1 MRIKHSKKGLYI
13 TFLLLAIN
21 ILIPYSK
28 LNAQGP
34 NSPEAASFEPVDATD
49 MVNLATGD
57 LSYVLPLLN
66 VPSPEGGYP
75 IALSYHAGIAMEQE
89 ASWVGLGWSLNPG
102 AINRSISG
110 QPDDWREGLNS
121 TITNDIGGTSTSSS
135 FFVGVGWGDDDK
147 NSVGIKA
154 NFTSN
159 RAFGGE
165 VSHSYSI
172 NANANIN
179 GRSYGVGYSSN
190 GNFAVS
196 YNNFSYDS
204 QSGLG
209 LSFQGGFSTKSKLV
223 GDVSGTIS
231 VSQKNGVGISL
242 ETTTGIQA
250 SAIVGDGNNR
260 SSNNSSRAYSVIPAS
275 DKLSIRATI
284 GPVKFSFSK
293 QKIKYW
299 HFDEKT
305 YSSTGL
311 LYAGELTNI
320 LQSKQLT
327 YFHEFDASE
336 TAYKAINP
344 QEELASNNPTYVS
357 YDQYNVSAQ
366 GISESITPYLLE
378 SALMHNDFIDID
390 KEIKVNGVNR
400 YVKSLYYYNNS
411 GTNDFK
417 KSINNLLESNRI
429 KFHINNELSSYHKS
443 NSISI
448 NSWQHPLNYD
458 GSPSNFANNVNI
470 FEIISEEGFVSN
482 KNRLKQSSFIES
494 YTNEQILNNS
504 NLIFSTN
511 INRNGL
517 DPNGIGAF
525 KVTVS
530 DGKTYHYTIPVYQKE
545 KFSRTAKYDD
555 DINYKYSEQQSL
567 SPYATHWLLTA
578 ITGPDY
584 IDIDSNNE
592 LSENDYGYWV
602 KFNYGKWS
610 DGYSWRIPSTGYTY
624 GANTKNYNWGV
635 KDIYYLNSIKT
646 RTHTA
651 FFIKEERDDYNSIK
665 SKVGN
670 SKIDPLIK
678 NAIYYSYDP
687 NVPIYIGT
695 NGEKYFP
702 GAYSTISSTAN
713 PHDPGQ
719 YSVFDI
725 TNKFYAESFNHKTLR
740 LKEILLVRNE
750 DITSTNMS
758 NSQTPPILSSDFLF
772 EERVKIVNDNTVDT
786 GFISYVNS
794 TYNGQYFSNIIDN
807 NDSDFTALK
816 NKAIKSIKFNYDYS
830 LASNS
835 SNSSN
840 SGKLTLKS
848 VSYSGKNG
856 VTIIPPYKYNYNSS
870 IYNKDQED
878 DWGYNKISPKA
889 GSLAKIT
896 TPTGGVIDVEYE
908 SDDYLYEAG
917 TKNIVFDFNM
927 ELKFTGSESGNKF
940 VEIRNHQNND
950 PRQDIDFTKYF
961 RVGDFEYLDIQ
972 YWWNPDHN
980 GAHRVAD
987 VSDDCEI
994 TFVSNNQITFKLP
1007 NTITGSDVRRD
1018 IDCENENWVF
1028 YRWYNEVVTRTS
1040 NWREELREFD
1050 CGEPG
1055 NGNDKVKI
1063 KLFSKLNNNNTKGG
1077 GLRVKKIIVDGKY
1090 TTDYYYNNPGSSI
1103 SQNDPSYVS
1112 SGVTSFA
1119 PSKFFK
1125 EIPYGNYIPS
1135 PGVIYEYVTVVKSD
1149 VINQF
1154 SFNVLPK
1161 HNLGVTVRY
1170 SLGDFFNIIEDAPV
1184 LENLP
1189 ITVNSPYQNIAL
1201 KKSRFTIKDKLSL
1214 IGSLK
1219 AKKTFNIN
1227 YHLISSTINDY
1238 GNITS
1243 SIDNVIQ
1250 ENFSALERV
1259 YTRVSGQG
1267 TTTSDLNLVN
1277 TSKLTYPVK
1286 LFNTKT
1292 IANNYETVTYYDK
1305 YDFLTGQVL
1314 ETTTTDSKGNEFKTE
1329 LIPAYTI
1336 PEYSGNV
1343 NGYGMGSKV
1352 DDPTN
1357 FNMLTQEAMTKT
1369 YLKAGSVWKETGVGI
1384 TTWNNQWDYTNY
1396 DGSKTLNSAI
1406 PTSQKIWRKHKSFV
1420 WDGSLN
1426 ADGTLNGFT
1435 NLVPE
1440 EDDENFVWTV
1450 GQNVAQ
1456 ANPKW
1461 KNISTTTQ
1469 YDHYSMPLEAKDI
1482 NGNYASTKMCDKERK
1497 VLAVSNARYTEMFY
1511 SGAEYKTSNASF
1523 FDGQVKSLGQNTL
1536 KAHTGTHSIS
1546 VGAGVK
1552 GFEVN
1557 MVSGEHCPGKYKTSV
1572 WVEKTNHTNARI
1584 NINAVTKAFNGEE
1597 IFAGNWVMKT
1607 HYEDLSS
1614 AQETVYVTSASG
1626 TVYFDDFRLYPIA
1639 SSMAGYVYNQ
1649 WDELWYLIGDNG
1661 LSSKFE
1667 YDEAGRLVTTYT
1679 EVADFNGSGTGGFK
1693 KVADY
1698 AYTYVGGATGGGT
1711 GGGGTGG
1718 GPTVVVTDIAG
1729 VVPNNLSSPISP
1741 TTGNICVT
1749 GNQFTKT
1756 VGLSTSVPTIGTQ
1769 IFINGEPAIRSTVE
1783 AQWGSSYTGGIR
1795 WLRFSTGYTIWDV
1808 DPLTGKITGMSSL
1821 YSCN

>member
-1 MRIKHSKKGLYI
+1 MINKKTPKKIGI
-13 TFLLLAIN
+13 VFTILLFSLCV
-21 ILIPYSK
+21 K
-28 LNAQGP
+28 TTNAQGP
-34 NSPEAASFEPVDATD
+34 NAPEAASFEPVDATD

-75 IALSYHAGIAMEQE
+75 ITLSYHAGIAMEQE

-102 AINRSISG
+102 AINRSVSG

-121 TITNDIGGTSTSSS
+121 TITNDIGGVSSSNS

-179 GRSYGVGYSSN
+179 GTSYGVGYSNN
-190 GNFAVS
+190 GNFSVS
-196 YNNFSYDS
+196 YNNLSYSS
-204 QSGLG
+204 QSGFG
-209 LSFQGGFSTKSKLV
+209 LTLQGGFSTKSKLI

-250 SAIVGDGNNR
+250 SAIVGDGSNR
-260 SSNNSSRAYSVIPAS
+260 SSNNGSAAYSAISAS
-275 DKLSIRATI
+275 DKLSINATI

-327 YFHEFDASE
+327 FFHEFDASE
-336 TAYKAINP
+336 TAYRSINP

-357 YDQYNVSAQ
+357 YDQYNISAQ

-378 SALMHNDFIDID
+378 SALIHNDILTID

-400 YVKSLYYYNNS
+400 DVKSLYYFNNS

-417 KSINNLLESNRI
+417 KSINNLSESNRI
-429 KFHINNELSSYHKS
+429 KFHLNNELSSYHKS
-443 NSISI
+443 NSVSI
-448 NSWQHPLNYD
+448 NSWQHPINYN
-458 GSPSNFANNVNI
+458 GSPSDFANNVNI
-470 FEIISEEGFVSN
+470 SEIISEEGFVSN

-511 INRNGL
+511 INRNDL
-517 DPNGIGAF
+517 DPDGIGAF

-545 KFSRTAKYDD
+545 KFSRTTKYDD
-555 DINYKYSEQQSL
+555 DINNKYSEQQSL

-592 LSENDYGYWV
+592 LSEEDYGYWV

-624 GANTKNYNWGV
+624 GANTKSYNWGV

-651 FFIKEERDDYNSIK
+651 FFIKEERGDYNSIK

-670 SKIDPLIK
+670 SKINPLVK

-687 NVPIYIGT
+687 NVPIYTGT

-713 PHDPGQ
+713 PHGPGQ

-725 TNKFYAESFNHKTLR
+725 TNKFYAESFSHKTLR
-740 LKEILLVRNE
+740 LKEILLVRNG

-758 NSQTPPILSSDFLF
+758 NSQINPILSSDFLF

-794 TYNGQYFSNIIDN
+794 TYNGQYFSNIIDT

-848 VSYSGKNG
+848 VNYSGKNG
-856 VTIIPPYKYNYNSS
+856 ITVMPPYKYNYNSS

-878 DWGYNKISPKA
+878 DWGYNKLNPKA

-896 TPTGGVIDVEYE
+896 TPTGGVIDVVYE

-917 TKNIVFDFNM
+917 TKSIVFDFNM
-927 ELKFTGSESGNKF
+927 ELKFTGSESGNKY

-950 PRQDIDFTKYF
+950 PRQDIDFTNYF
-961 RVGDFEYLDIQ
+961 SVGDFEYLDIQ

-987 VSDDCEI
+987 VSNDCEI

-1050 CGEPG
+1050 CGGPG
-1055 NGNDKVKI
+1055 NDNDKVKI
-1063 KLFSKLNNNNTKGG
+1063 KLFSKLNNNNAKGG
-1077 GLRVKKIIVDGKY
+1077 GLRVRKIIVDGKY
-1090 TTDYYYNNPGSSI
+1090 TTDYYYNKPGSSI

-1119 PSKFFK
+1119 PSKFYK

-1149 VINQF
+1149 VINKF
-1154 SFNVLPK
+1154 NFNVLPK
-1161 HNLGVTVRY
+1161 HTLGVTVKY

-1184 LENLP
+1184 LDNLP
-1189 ITVNSPYQNIAL
+1189 ITVNSPYQNIPL

-1219 AKKTFNIN
+1219 AKKTFNLN
-1227 YHLISSTINDY
+1227 NHLLSSTINDY
-1238 GNITS
+1238 GNIIS
-1243 SIDNVIQ
+1243 SNDNVIQ
-1250 ENFSALERV
+1250 ENFSSLERV

-1267 TTTSDLNLVN
+1267 TTTSNLNLVN

-1286 LFNTKT
+1286 LFNRKT
-1292 IANNYETVTYYDK
+1292 ISNNYETVTNFDK
-1305 YDFLTGQVL
+1305 HDINTGQVL
-1314 ETTTTDSKGNEFKTE
+1314 ETTTIDSKGNEFKTE
-1329 LIPAYTI
+1329 LIPAYTKS
-1336 PEYSGNV
+1336 EYNPSG
-1343 NGYGMGSKV
+1343 GYGMGSKV
-1352 DDPTN
+1352 DNSTN
-1357 FNMLTQEAMTKT
+1357 KNMLTQEAMTKT
-1369 YLKAGSVWKETGVGI
+1369 YLKVGSNWEETGVGI

-1396 DGSKTLNSAI
+1396 DNNKTLNSAI
-1406 PTSQKIWRKHKSFV
+1406 PASQKTWRKHKIFI
-1420 WDGSLN
+1420 WDGAVN
-1426 ADGTLNGFT
+1426 ATTGIY
-1435 NLVPE
+1435 
-1440 EDDENFVWTV
+1440 ENFVGDDDSFNWAV
-1450 GQNVAQ
+1450 GPNVDQ
-1456 ANPKW
+1456 TNSKW
-1461 KNISTTTQ
+1461 KNTSTTTQ
-1469 YDHYSMPLEAKDI
+1469 YDHYSMPLEVKDI
-1482 NGNYASTKMCDKERK
+1482 NDNYASTKTCDAESK
-1497 VLAVSNARYTEMFY
+1497 VLAVSNAMYTEMYY
-1511 SGAEYKTSNASF
+1511 SGAEYIVKDSNGNNTIY
-1523 FDGQVKSLGQNTL
+1523 FDGQVKSAGQNAT

-1546 VGAGVK
+1546 VASGAK

-1557 MVSGEHCPGKYKTSV
+1557 LNSGEHRAGKYKVSV
-1572 WVEKTNHTNARI
+1572 WVDKATHTSARI
-1584 NINAVTKAFNGEE
+1584 NINGSTKAFNGEE
-1597 IFAGNWVMKT
+1597 VFAGNWVQKT
-1607 HYEDLSS
+1607 HYEDLSIG
-1614 AQETVYVTSASG
+1614 AETVYITSASG
-1626 TVYFDDFRLYPIA
+1626 TIYADDFKLHPIA
-1639 SSMAGYVYNQ
+1639 SSMTSYVYNE
-1649 WDELWYLIGDNG
+1649 WDELWYIIGNNG
-1661 LSSKFE
+1661 LASKFE
-1667 YDEAGRLVTTYT
+1667 YDSAGRLKVTYT
-1679 EVADFNGSGTGGFK
+1679 EVIDDTNVTGGFK
-1693 KVADY
+1693 KVSENSY
-1698 AYTYVGGATGGGT
+1698 NY
-1711 GGGGTGG
+1711 
-1718 GPTVVVTDIAG
+1718 
-1729 VVPNNLSSPISP
+1729 
-1741 TTGNICVT
+1741 
-1749 GNQFTKT
+1749 K
-1756 VGLSTSVPTIGTQ
+1756 
-1769 IFINGEPAIRSTVE
+1769 
-1783 AQWGSSYTGGIR
+1783 AQ
-1795 WLRFSTGYTIWDV
+1795 
-1808 DPLTGKITGMSSL
+1808 
-1821 YSCN
+1821 